1 MEFFLIQDG
10 EEDVQ
15 KNRLFMDGMLL
26 FSSRG
31 ENKMHDERKKV
42 VKKILTAAGVV
53 VGTCAISAG
62 SFFLVDSGLAF
73 LNTKIEKNNVAEKTS
88 EMQQT
93 NSDKETELIT
103 KTKDSFIVPEKK
115 STEKETDKKTDGDQT
130 GPENSGTGSEN
141 TGGSQSAGNS
151 DNNGGSS
158 SSGNSSNGSDYNG
171 NTNYD
176 GNSDASGGT
185 DGNGDSQNGNWV
197 NPPASTPQ
205 TEAPQ
210 TNPPQTDPP
219 QTEAPQTN
227 PPQTDPPQTDPPQT
241 EPPQTEAP
249 PAAWDD
255 TYFFPDTGTRYIT
268 ENELH
273 NMTDREIAIARN
285 EIFARHGRKFTK
297 QEWIDYFSTKTWYVP
312 TYDPE
317 TFDSMDLLNDFEKKN
332 LKVIL
337 AYEEKR

>member
-1 MEFFLIQDG
+1 MELFLIEDG

-15 KNRLFMDGMLL
+15 KNRLFTYGMLL

-73 LNTKIEKNNVAEKTS
+73 LNTKIEKSDVTEKSS
-88 EMQQT
+88 EIQQT
-93 NSDKETELIT
+93 NSDKETELIA
-103 KTKDSFIVPEKK
+103 KSKDSFIVLEEKTG
-115 STEKETDKKTDGDQT
+115 TEKETDKKTDGEKT
-130 GPENSGTGSEN
+130 GGENSGTGSEN
-141 TGGSQSAGNS
+141 TGSS
-151 DNNGGSS
+151 DNGDSS
-158 SSGNSSNGSDYNG
+158 SSGNGSNGSGYNGTSDYNG
-171 NTNYD
+171 N
-176 GNSDASGGT
+176 SDSNGGT
-185 DGNGDSQNGNWV
+185 DGSGNSQNGNWET
-197 NPPASTPQ
+197 PPASTPQ

-227 PPQTDPPQTDPPQT
+227 PPQTDAPQTDPPQT
-241 EPPQTEAP
+241 DPPQTEAP

-255 TYFFPDTGTRYIT
+255 TYFFPDTATRYIT
-268 ENELH
+268 ENELY

-297 QEWIDYFSTKTWYVP
+297 QEWTDYFNTKTWYVP

>member
-1 MEFFLIQDG
+1 MELFITEEG

-15 KNRLFMDGMLL
+15 KNRLFTDGMLL

-42 VKKILTAAGVV
+42 VKKILTATGVV

-73 LNTKIEKNNVAEKTS
+73 LNTKIEKNNVSEKTS

-93 NSDKETELIT
+93 NSVKETELIA

-115 STEKETDKKTDGDQT
+115 STEKETDKKTDGDKT
-130 GPENSGTGSEN
+130 SGENSGTGNES
-141 TGGSQSAGNS
+141 TGGSQNAGNS
-151 DNNGGSS
+151 DNNSDSS
-158 SSGNSSNGSDYNG
+158 SSGNSSNGSVSNG
-171 NTNYD
+171 NSNYD
-176 GNSDASGGT
+176 GASNANGGTGGSGNSD
-185 DGNGDSQNGNWV
+185 NNWV
-197 NPPASTPQ
+197 NPPDNTPQ

-219 QTEAPQTN
+219 QTEPPQTN

-249 PAAWDD
+249 PTAWDD
-255 TYFFPDTGTRYIT
+255 TYFFPDTATRYIT
-268 ENELH
+268 ENELY

-297 QEWIDYFSTKTWYVP
+297 QEWIDFFSTKTWYVP

>member
-1 MEFFLIQDG
+1 MELFITEDG

-15 KNRLFMDGMLL
+15 KNRLFTDGMLL

-73 LNTKIEKNNVAEKTS
+73 LNTKIEKNNVSEKTS

-93 NSDKETELIT
+93 NSVKETELIA

-115 STEKETDKKTDGDQT
+115 STEKETDKKTDGDKT
-130 GPENSGTGSEN
+130 SGENSGTGNESS
-141 TGGSQSAGNS
+141 GGSQSAGNS
-151 DNNGGSS
+151 DNNSDSS
-158 SSGNSSNGSDYNG
+158 SSGNSSNGSVSNG
-171 NTNYD
+171 NSNYD
-176 GNSDASGGT
+176 GASDANGGTGGSGNSD
-185 DGNGDSQNGNWV
+185 NNWV
-197 NPPASTPQ
+197 NPTDNTPQ

-210 TNPPQTDPP
+210 TNPPQTEP
-219 QTEAPQTN
+219 PQTN

-255 TYFFPDTGTRYIT
+255 TYFFPDTATRYIT
-268 ENELH
+268 ENELY

-297 QEWIDYFSTKTWYVP
+297 QEWIDFFSTKTWYVP

>member
-1 MEFFLIQDG
+1 MEFFLIEDG

-15 KNRLFMDGMLL
+15 KNRLFTDGMLL

-73 LNTKIEKNNVAEKTS
+73 LNTKIEKNNVTEKSS

-93 NSDKETELIT
+93 NSDKETELIA

-115 STEKETDKKTDGDQT
+115 STEKETDKKTDGDKT
-130 GPENSGTGSEN
+130 GGENSGTGNES
-141 TGGSQSAGNS
+141 TGGAQNAGNS
-151 DNNGGSS
+151 DNNSDGSS
-158 SSGNSSNGSDYNG
+158 WGNSSNGSDSSG

-176 GNSDASGGT
+176 GNSDANGGT
-185 DGNGDSQNGNWV
+185 EGSGNADNNWV
-197 NPPASTPQ
+197 SPPASTPQ

-219 QTEAPQTN
+219 QTDAPQTN
-227 PPQTDPPQTDPPQT
+227 PPQTD
-241 EPPQTEAP
+241 PPQTEAP

-255 TYFFPDTGTRYIT
+255 TYFFPDTATRYIT
-268 ENELH
+268 ENELY
-273 NMTDREIAIARN
+273 NMTDKEIAIARN

-297 QEWIDYFSTKTWYVP
+297 QEWIDFFSTKTWYVP

>member
-1 MEFFLIQDG
+1 MELFLIEDG

-15 KNRLFMDGMLL
+15 KNRLFTYGMLL

-73 LNTKIEKNNVAEKTS
+73 LNTKIEKSDVTEKSS
-88 EMQQT
+88 EIQQT
-93 NSDKETELIT
+93 NSDKETELIA
-103 KTKDSFIVPEKK
+103 KSKDSFIVPEEKTG
-115 STEKETDKKTDGDQT
+115 TEKETDKKTDGEKT
-130 GPENSGTGSEN
+130 GGETSGTGSDN
-141 TGGSQSAGNS
+141 TGSS
-151 DNNGGSS
+151 DNGDSS
-158 SSGNSSNGSDYNG
+158 SSGNGSNGSGYNGTSDYNG
-171 NTNYD
+171 N
-176 GNSDASGGT
+176 SDSNGGT
-185 DGNGDSQNGNWV
+185 DGSGNSQNGNWET
-197 NPPASTPQ
+197 PPASTPQ

-227 PPQTDPPQTDPPQT
+227 PPQTDAQQTDPPQT
-241 EPPQTEAP
+241 DPPQTEAP

-255 TYFFPDTGTRYIT
+255 TYFFPDTATRYIT
-268 ENELH
+268 ENELY
-273 NMTDREIAIARN
+273 NMTYREIAIARN

-297 QEWIDYFSTKTWYVP
+297 QEWTDYFNTKTWYVP